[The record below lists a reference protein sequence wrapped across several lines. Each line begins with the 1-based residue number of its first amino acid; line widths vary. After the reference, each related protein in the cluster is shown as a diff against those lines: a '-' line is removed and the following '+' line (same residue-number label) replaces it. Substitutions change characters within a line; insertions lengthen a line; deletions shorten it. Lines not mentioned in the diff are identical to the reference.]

1 METTAKK
8 TTKKTTAKAEVIL
21 TMPEKVKYLADYI
34 DSQTLMS
41 IVVQGEK
48 ALDDAM
54 QQVKEELAALE
65 KAQESRKESL
75 NAFEGA
81 VKVWKERHSGCTT
94 AEATALAVIR
104 EFLVKGQALPEPGQ
118 KKSFKDQLLKAIPEF
133 TEKDSVSWE
142 GNTNLL
148 ASGAII
154 ALRLVGFLTEQGI
167 DMQNLISGNA
177 ACASVKYSHKA
188 TKTK

>member
-1 METTAKK
+1 
-8 TTKKTTAKAEVIL
+8 
-21 TMPEKVKYLADYI
+21 
-34 DSQTLMS
+34 MS

-48 ALDDAM
+48 ALDDAI
-54 QQVKEELAALE
+54 QQVQEELAALE

-154 ALRLVGFLTEQGI
+154 PLRLVGFLTEHGI
-167 DMQNLISGNA
+167 DNKNLISGNA

>member
-8 TTKKTTAKAEVIL
+8 TIKKTTTKTETVM
-21 TMPEKVKYLADYI
+21 TMPEKVKYLSDYL
-34 DSQTLMS
+34 DANTLMS
-41 IVVQGEK
+41 IVVKGEK
-48 ALDDAM
+48 ALDDAI
-54 QQVKEELAALE
+54 QQVKEELQALE

-81 VKVWKERHSGCTT
+81 VRAWKERHSGCTT

-118 KKSFKDQLLKAIPEF
+118 KKSFKACLLTAIPEF

-154 ALRLVGFLTEQGI
+154 ALRLVGFLQEQGL
-167 DMQNLISGNA
+167 DMQSLISGNA